1 MHASL
6 EDWKNNW
13 FGLSLELNPQ
23 EIGRLIVLLQELKAD
38 PEQHFHIASDYKAE
52 GGLGDI
58 EVSVNLNAKP
68 DTLFMSSVAL
78 APGNEI

>member
-13 FGLSLELNPQ
+13 FGLSLELHPQ
-23 EIGRLIVLLQELKAD
+23 EIDRLIVLLQELKVD

-58 EVSVNLNAKP
+58 EVSVNVNAKP
-68 DTLFMSSVAL
+68 NNLFLSSVAL